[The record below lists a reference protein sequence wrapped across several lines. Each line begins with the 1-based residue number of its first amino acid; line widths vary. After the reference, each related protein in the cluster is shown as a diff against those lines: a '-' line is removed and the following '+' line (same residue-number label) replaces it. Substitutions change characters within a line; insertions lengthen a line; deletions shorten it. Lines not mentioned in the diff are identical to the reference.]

1 MKDEFDYK
9 NEAES
14 PLAEKKKETSGEY
27 LFRVLKPAGCILV
40 LILFILYFVFCFT
53 YKSDPAAAPGNT
65 AQTTVTEATG
75 E

>member
-40 LILFILYFVFCFT
+40 LILFI
-53 YKSDPAAAPGNT
+53 AP
-65 AQTTVTEATG
+65 EK
-75 E
+75 